1 MKIKQKFSAIL
12 ALLMSIFYF
21 HEIRFNGKSMVDRA
35 LETNS
40 VPYKLTI
47 IIPFFLSSV
56 AQLASRVMNTIIY
69 NFNNSL

>member
-56 AQLASRVMNTIIY
+56 A
-69 NFNNSL
+69 